1 MITAYL
7 SQNNFKPETITMDNV
22 RLLNDALWIDLINPT
37 KDEEHLVEECIDLN
51 IPTREEMQEI
61 EISSRL
67 YKEDNTLFMTATM
80 VEKSASPEPKADAVT
95 LILFN
100 NKLIT
105 VRYIEPQSFALLAS
119 RLSKLPHQERYTAS
133 FILIELLDASIDRL
147 ADILEFVSTNLE
159 QYSHLIFHNHDKNHE
174 PSRPDY
180 KELLQKIGTNGD
192 LNTKV
197 QESLITFNR
206 LIMFFAK
213 KISDNTNENTQK
225 ELSML
230 TADIHS
236 LIEHV
241 SFLSNKVT
249 FLLDATL
256 GMVNIEQNNII
267 KIFSISA
274 VVLLPPTLVASIY
287 GMNFEIIPELKWR
300 FGYPFAIALMFVSA
314 WLPYK
319 FFKAKKWL

>member
-7 SQNNFKPETITMDNV
+7 SQNNFRPETITAENV
-22 RLLNDALWIDLINPT
+22 QLLNDALWIDLINPT

-51 IPTREEMQEI
+51 IPTREEIQEI

-67 YKEDNTLFMTATM
+67 YKEDNTLFMAATM
-80 VEKSASPEPKADAVT
+80 VEKSASPEPKADAVM

-119 RLSKLPHQERYTAS
+119 RLSKLPYQERYTAS

-147 ADILEFVSTNLE
+147 ADILEFVSNNLE

-213 KISDNTNENTQK
+213 KISDNTNESTQK

-274 VVLLPPTLVASIY
+274 VVLLPPTLIASIY
-287 GMNFEIIPELKWR
+287 GMNFEFIPELKWH
-300 FGYPFAIALMFVSA
+300 FGYPFAIVLMFVSA